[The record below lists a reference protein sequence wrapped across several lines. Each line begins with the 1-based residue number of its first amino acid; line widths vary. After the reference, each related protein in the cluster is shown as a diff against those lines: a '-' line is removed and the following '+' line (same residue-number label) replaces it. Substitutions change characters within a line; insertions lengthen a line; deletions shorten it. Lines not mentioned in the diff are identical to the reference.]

1 MTLLEEYCI
10 CTLCGKNHTDG
21 VHKLCDACREAR
33 RQYKITHREALS
45 TARKKIYERYKA
57 EGRCVLCGKPAY
69 KGVHCPEH
77 YRKNKLYNDRQPR
90 KGYREAGLCV
100 RCGAEPVP
108 GYKLCEKHLEVM
120 RETQK
125 KGVEVRRDKRNHQKT
140 T

>member
-10 CTLCGKNHTDG
+10 CTNCGKRHTDG
-21 VHKLCDACREAR
+21 LHKMCDVCLEQRRRYKDTHKEAM
-33 RQYKITHREALS
+33 QAAK
-45 TARKKIYERYKA
+45 KKIYAKYKA
-57 EGRCVLCGKPAY
+57 EGRCVHCGKPAY
-69 KGVHCPEH
+69 KGVYCLEH
-77 YRKNKLYNDRQPR
+77 YRKNKNYNATLPR